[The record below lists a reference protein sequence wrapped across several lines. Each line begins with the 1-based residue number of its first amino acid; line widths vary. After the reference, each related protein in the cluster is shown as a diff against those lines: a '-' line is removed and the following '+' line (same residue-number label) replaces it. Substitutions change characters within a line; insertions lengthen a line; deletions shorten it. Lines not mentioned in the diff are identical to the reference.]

1 MSATPIV
8 RGGTVFASNGD
19 GVLALDAE
27 TDETRWKKTFDGDSR
42 VRTPSMNMN
51 RLYVP
56 VGERIYGLDS
66 VTGEVGWSRR
76 LFGTVLGSPPIYT
89 GMLVAPVTAAGKLY
103 LFDDDG
109 TGWGEWNL
117 PSRPQTSPTVDTD
130 GIYVNCLDGKTY
142 GITLDS
148 APRFNIDWKV
158 RTGWANGGLGVKT
171 HLYATG
177 TGGLHAIDP
186 EDGERSWKH
195 DTGSWRW
202 TAPALGRDTLFVG
215 GNKFY
220 AFDPIPSFQIPGT
233 GPAKRFEKSF
243 HGRVGP
249 GPVLNDGT
257 LYVIAQ
263 TAERNYHLLALE

>member
-1 MSATPIV
+1 M
-8 RGGTVFASNGD
+8 
-19 GVLALDAE
+19 
-27 TDETRWKKTFDGDSR
+27 
-42 VRTPSMNMN
+42 
-51 RLYVP
+51 
-56 VGERIYGLDS
+56 
-66 VTGEVGWSRR
+66 
-76 LFGTVLGSPPIYT
+76 
-89 GMLVAPVTAAGKLY
+89 
-103 LFDDDG
+103 
-109 TGWGEWNL
+109 
-117 PSRPQTSPTVDTD
+117 
-130 GIYVNCLDGKTY
+130 
-142 GITLDS
+142 
-148 APRFNIDWKV
+148 
-158 RTGWANGGLGVKT
+158 KT